1 MSEEQKFPL
10 TKKAK
15 AEFVKNYELIFL
27 KVPPHNISDEKL
39 VELVNS
45 NQEKLSGNVTT
56 NEQPSQ
62 EGIQNEGGEG
72 KGNENGESQK
82 RDGANGENQLTP
94 EQIEAEKQD
103 LIETEKKYIEVF
115 GRSPLIDYSV
125 EKMKSE
131 IETELERKAKADELS
146 KRYFALFGKTPLS
159 DMTEKQIVSAIE
171 NEEKRQGSVKTKSVE
186 KVVFVDELEHDEK
199 TQMVIQRKKDPTD
212 KRVINKTTFPYLK
225 HDFEE
230 VVKVPKEIQN
240 KK

>member
-1 MSEEQKFPL
+1 MSDEIKFPL

-45 NQEKLSGNVTT
+45 NQEKLSGNVKT
-56 NEQPSQ
+56 NEQPPQ
-62 EGIQNEGGEG
+62 EGIQNEGGKIEEG
-72 KGNENGESQK
+72 KIIKEP
-82 RDGANGENQLTP
+82 LTP
-94 EQIEAEKQD
+94 EEIEAEKQD
-103 LIETEKKYIEVF
+103 FIETEKQYSEVF
-115 GRSPLIDYSV
+115 GKNAPLDYSI

-131 IETELERKAKADELS
+131 IEIELERKAKAEELS
-146 KRYFALFGKTPLS
+146 KEYFSLFGKTPLT

-171 NEEKRQGSVKTKSVE
+171 NEKKRQGNVKTQSVATVD
-186 KVVFVDELEHDEK
+186 VVDDYLRHDEE
-199 TQMVIQRKKDPTD
+199 TEMVIQRKKDPSD
-212 KRVINKTTFPYLK
+212 KRVINKNTFPYLK

>member
-1 MSEEQKFPL
+1 MSEEIKFPL

-27 KVPPHNISDEKL
+27 KVPPHNIKDETL
-39 VELVNS
+39 VQMVND
-45 NQEKLSGNVTT
+45 NQEKLTGNVTT
-56 NEQPSQ
+56 NEQPPQ
-62 EGIQNEGGEG
+62 EGIQNEGGKNEADQIEEG
-72 KGNENGESQK
+72 KIIKEP
-82 RDGANGENQLTP
+82 LTP
-94 EQIEAEKQD
+94 EEIEAEKQD
-103 LIETEKKYIEVF
+103 FIETEKQYSEVF
-115 GRSPLIDYSV
+115 GKNAPLDYSI

-131 IETELERKAKADELS
+131 IEIELVRKAKAEELS
-146 KRYFALFGKTPLS
+146 KEYFSLFGKTPLI

-186 KVVFVDELEHDEK
+186 KVVFVDELEHDEE
-199 TQMVIQRKKDPTD
+199 TEMVIQRKKDPSD
-212 KRVINKTTFPYLK
+212 KRVINKNTFPYLK